1 MSSGFR
7 PKQIACRHFPLATL
21 RLAGFGEGL
30 LEFRIGLDEFDACHV
45 GPRRRRNVLV
55 LRFAPVDLAQQG
67 FQSAVVTGPK
77 GPLLLRVFGYFE
89 LGTTAAATHGVRRP
103 FCSNTGVG
111 APLGPSRSHCFRTG
125 GGWTFFGDF
134 RLFDIHILLKTM
146 DIPGHKILYVLES
159 GRRLPAPFPPYTSRI
174 RAPYSRSRQTVIVA
188 AMSSL
193 VSPARALL
201 PSVEGRSVFGARA
214 SLSLRAGCPGG
225 GRSRR
230 SPSRLQSAPPVE
242 LGPALSSL
250 ESGRHVG
257 GAPNTQNPA
266 PCYRHVPD

>member
-1 MSSGFR
+1 MAPTKKCIRPSLSPPSALMSVME
-7 PKQIACRHFPLATL
+7 A
-21 RLAGFGEGL
+21 
-30 LEFRIGLDEFDACHV
+30 LEH
-45 GPRRRRNVLV
+45 
-55 LRFAPVDLAQQG
+55 VDLQERARRCPRG
-67 FQSAVVTGPK
+67 FAE
-77 GPLLLRVFGYFE
+77 PLLL
-89 LGTTAAATHGVRRP
+89 
-103 FCSNTGVG
+103 
-111 APLGPSRSHCFRTG
+111 APLP
-125 GGWTFFGDF
+125 
-134 RLFDIHILLKTM
+134 
-146 DIPGHKILYVLES
+146 LYAL
-159 GRRLPAPFPPYTSRI
+159 RI

-257 GAPNTQNPA
+257 GAPNT
-266 PCYRHVPD
+266 D